1 MSHHFTAKSCGLR
14 SQENT
19 TRDTDADIYD
29 TRVTFTCLP
38 GHFYMHDL
46 DDRFDDTTE
55 ESMWCSHEGEW
66 WAGDGDDCDPRYVM
80 PDCQRA

>member
-1 MSHHFTAKSCGLR
+1 M
-14 SQENT
+14 
-19 TRDTDADIYD
+19 
-29 TRVTFTCLP
+29 TFTCLP

-66 WAGDGDDCDPRYVM
+66 WACRGDDCDPRYVM